1 MSIRF
6 LDRLLEPRS
15 IALVG
20 ASDRPGSV
28 GATVWRNLR
37 AGRYTGPVHPVNP
50 GRSTLDGVP
59 VCARVADLP
68 EAPDLAIICTP
79 PATVAGLIDELGER
93 GTRAAVVMT
102 AGQTSAQKQAM
113 LDAARRHLLRVLGP
127 NCLGLLSPHQ
137 GMNATFAHADALAGD
152 VAFVSQSGALVTA
165 VIDWA
170 NARHIGFSHLVSLG
184 ERADVDFGDLL
195 DHLASDRRTRSIL
208 LYIESIEHPRKFMSA
223 ARAAARNKPV
233 IVVKAGRAGRGMAA
247 AASHTGALAGSDI
260 VFDAAIRRAGMLR
273 VDTLQ
278 ELFMAAE
285 TLARFGANRDET
297 LTLMTNGGGAGV
309 MAADAAAL
317 AGLSLRELSE
327 PLRATLDQVLP
338 PTWSHANPIDIIG
351 DAPVARYTATL
362 QAVLADP
369 GAGAVLFMH
378 APTAIVRSDD
388 IARACAPL
396 VRAAPARVMACWL
409 GDTSVA
415 AARRI
420 LADAGAADYA
430 TPEEAV
436 RAFSMLT
443 TYRRNQALLL
453 EAPTASEN
461 GPPDLTVARSTIAA
475 VLAAGRDM
483 LDETE
488 AKAVLRAYGI
498 PVVPTVAVADADAAV
513 AAAQAIGWPV
523 VLKVL
528 SHQISHKSDVGGVVL
543 NLRDAEA
550 LREACAQMVARVT
563 ERRPDAT
570 INGFAVQAMVKR
582 PYAQELIVGTSV
594 DPLFGPVILFGQGGT
609 AVEVL
614 ADRAIGLPPLN
625 RVLAREL
632 VARTRVAKL
641 LAGYR
646 DHPPAQLDAVADV
659 LIALSQM
666 LADLP
671 ELAELDINPL
681 WADHEG
687 VMALD
692 ARIRVRREPIAG
704 ASRFAI
710 TPYPAELVQGLSW
723 QGRPLTLRPV
733 RPEDGPQHQAFI
745 DQLAPEDLRLRF
757 FSSRRELPRSEV
769 ARLTQVDYGREMA
782 FLAVRPGPDGAEET
796 LGVARAVCDPDN
808 VEAEFAVIVRSDL
821 KGEGLGTLLMNKLL
835 AYLRAR
841 GTQRVVGNILFENR
855 AMGEM
860 ARDLGFSPTP
870 TTNGDDS
877 QRWVLVLA
885 GADPS

>member
-1 MSIRF
+1 M
-6 LDRLLEPRS
+6 PRTRT
-15 IALVG
+15 AL
-20 ASDRPGSV
+20 
-28 GATVWRNLR
+28 
-37 AGRYTGPVHPVNP
+37 
-50 GRSTLDGVP
+50 
-59 VCARVADLP
+59 
-68 EAPDLAIICTP
+68 P
-79 PATVAGLIDELGER
+79 P
-93 GTRAAVVMT
+93 
-102 AGQTSAQKQAM
+102 
-113 LDAARRHLLRVLGP
+113 P
-127 NCLGLLSPHQ
+127 
-137 GMNATFAHADALAGD
+137 
-152 VAFVSQSGALVTA
+152 GALVT
-165 VIDWA
+165 
-170 NARHIGFSHLVSLG
+170 
-184 ERADVDFGDLL
+184 
-195 DHLASDRRTRSIL
+195 T
-208 LYIESIEHPRKFMSA
+208 
-223 ARAAARNKPV
+223 
-233 IVVKAGRAGRGMAA
+233 
-247 AASHTGALAGSDI
+247 
-260 VFDAAIRRAGMLR
+260 
-273 VDTLQ
+273 
-278 ELFMAAE
+278 
-285 TLARFGANRDET
+285 
-297 LTLMTNGGGAGV
+297 
-309 MAADAAAL
+309 
-317 AGLSLRELSE
+317 
-327 PLRATLDQVLP
+327 
-338 PTWSHANPIDIIG
+338 
-351 DAPVARYTATL
+351 
-362 QAVLADP
+362 
-369 GAGAVLFMH
+369 
-378 APTAIVRSDD
+378 
-388 IARACAPL
+388 
-396 VRAAPARVMACWL
+396 
-409 GDTSVA
+409 
-415 AARRI
+415 
-420 LADAGAADYA
+420 
-430 TPEEAV
+430 
-436 RAFSMLT
+436 
-443 TYRRNQALLL
+443 L